1 MIFNLTNEVTMD
13 KSNDEKDPLDFLSNV
28 ERIKSLNDKEAKNEF
43 IHLAEQFKV
52 RYKYLIG
59 EWAGDRRAKST
70 INGKF
75 VSKEEVI
82 KYLDNIS

>member
-1 MIFNLTNEVTMD
+1 MN
-13 KSNDEKDPLDFLSNV
+13 KSNDEKDPFDFLSNV
-28 ERIKSLNDKEAKNEF
+28 ERIKGLSEKEAKNEL
-43 IHLAEQFKV
+43 IHLAEQLKV

-59 EWAGDRRAKST
+59 EWAGDRRAKNT

>member
-1 MIFNLTNEVTMD
+1 MD
-13 KSNDEKDPLDFLSNV
+13 KSNDEKDPLDFLSNI

-43 IHLAEQFKV
+43 IHLAEQFKL

-59 EWAGDRRAKST
+59 EWTGDRRAKST

-82 KYLDNIS
+82 KYLNNIS

>member
-1 MIFNLTNEVTMD
+1 MNKLND
-13 KSNDEKDPLDFLSNV
+13 KKEPFDILSNI
-28 ERIKSLNDKEAKNEF
+28 ERVKGLSDKEAKNEL

-52 RYKYLIG
+52 RYKYLVG

-70 INGKF
+70 ISGKF

-82 KYLDNIS
+82 TYLDNIS

>member
-1 MIFNLTNEVTMD
+1 MIFKLTKAVTMN
-13 KSNDEKDPLDFLSNV
+13 KSNDEKDPIDFLSNI
-28 ERIKSLNDKEAKNEF
+28 ERIENLNDEEAKNEL

-52 RYKYLIG
+52 RYKYLVG
-59 EWAGDRRAKST
+59 EWAGNRRAKST

-75 VSKEEVI
+75 VTKEEVI

>member
-1 MIFNLTNEVTMD
+1 MN
-13 KSNDEKDPLDFLSNV
+13 KSNDEKDLFVFLSNV
-28 ERIKSLNDKEAKNEF
+28 ERIKGLSEKEAKNEL